1 MKVITVLVSHDGARW
16 LPAVIGGL
24 DAQTV
29 TPDRV
34 LVVDTGSTDDS
45 LIRLQAA
52 GHEIITAPATTTYPQ
67 AVALALASLPP
78 TDPDEWIWLL
88 HDDSNPDPEC
98 LQHLTSAA
106 REAGPEYAAIG
117 PKIREWPSLRRLLEV
132 GVTITGT
139 GQRET
144 HLLPGEFDQGQ
155 HDNIHPSLAG
165 NTAGLLIRRSALDD
179 LPMDPNLPIFYT
191 DVDLGWRM
199 AKAGLGTVIEPRALV
214 FHAEAARRRLRDVH
228 AVRHPRALAR
238 EAAVYTIL
246 VNCAAW
252 ALPFKA
258 IRLLL
263 GGLLRVAGLLFV
275 RAVDD
280 AIDEF
285 MGLARGLGRLRQIAA
300 GRRARKTEPR
310 GHDARHLLA
319 PWWLPYA
326 HGGDFI
332 TDVWSGFVDFVR
344 GVVTDEQHESP
355 LWKRILTCPS
365 SWALALTLLGAIIF
379 NHTWLTSGSLRG
391 GALLASPQD
400 ASHWWRLWGESWH
413 WLGNGT
419 SSPAAPYVGLLA
431 LGTLFTMGS
440 ANALISAIFG
450 LAVPLSALG
459 ALVFAHRLLDSPW
472 SRFFLIGSYALLPV
486 VTGAV
491 PQGRLGTVVA
501 LIVIP
506 WAGLSALSL
515 SSDKRDVRVRAAWR
529 TALAFCIVTA
539 FVPLA
544 WVFGALLTGVSA
556 WLTGHRLRLSVW
568 MPILVVPLLFA
579 LPWLAQTLGSAQVWL
594 FEAGR
599 TDAFSDASAPS
610 SWYLV
615 IIGLLLGAA
624 AAAGLRAATRDAV
637 IRCWL
642 VISAA
647 ALTSLFS
654 MLVVTLPGVW
664 VTVRPWS
671 GFAVA
676 MIATGALLAL
686 AVASDGALRGA
697 AEVPRG
703 RRLVTAMGVLAAI
716 VVPALGLGWWA
727 ANAHGGSVVSVKS
740 PQLPAYMQ
748 ALAQAGNTNAVLVLT
763 NGADG
768 QPVGAQVLRRGELW
782 VGDDSVLAS
791 TKVDEGIA
799 RAVSRLIADPDDR
812 FARALADRGIRYV
825 YASRPVSDVVSG
837 AVDAAPGLVSA
848 SEPRPATRAWQ
859 VLVSDRAP
867 SSSSGALLHR
877 LLLAQQVILGLVV
890 LVQVMPSSRKPGWV
904 RA

>member
-1 MKVITVLVSHDGARW
+1 MKVTTVLVSHDGARW

-45 LIRLQAA
+45 LIRLRAT
-52 GHEIITAPATTTYPQ
+52 GHEVITAPATTTYPQ

-78 TDPDEWIWLL
+78 ADPDEWIWLL

-155 HDNIHPSLAG
+155 HDNIHPSLAA

-214 FHAEAARRRLRDVH
+214 FHAEAARRGLRDVH

-238 EAAVYTIL
+238 EAAVYTML

-252 ALPFKA
+252 AVPLRA
-258 IRLLL
+258 LRLLV
-263 GGLLRVAGLLFV
+263 GGLLRVAGLLLV

-285 MGLARGLGRLRQIAA
+285 MGLARGLGRLRSVAA
-300 GRRARKTEPR
+300 GRKARKAEPR
-310 GHDARHLLA
+310 GHDARPLLA

-326 HGGDFI
+326 HGGDFVSDI
-332 TDVWSGFVDFVR
+332 WSGFVDFVR
-344 GVVTDEQHESP
+344 GVVTDEQHESS

-365 SWALALTLLGAIIF
+365 SWALAITIIGAIIF
-379 NHTWLTSGSLRG
+379 NHTWLTSGNLRG

-400 ASHWWRLWGESWH
+400 ASYWWQLWGAGWH

-419 SSPAAPYVGLLA
+419 TSPAAPYVGLLA
-431 LGTLFTMGS
+431 FGSLFAIGS
-440 ANALISAIFG
+440 ANALITSIFA

-459 ALVFAHRLLDSPW
+459 ALVFAHRLLTSPW

-491 PQGRLGTVVA
+491 SQGRLGTVVA

-506 WAGLSALSL
+506 WAGLSALRL
-515 SSDKRDVRVRAAWR
+515 SSDKREVRVRAAWR
-529 TALAFCIVTA
+529 TALAFSVVVA

-544 WVFGALLTGVSA
+544 WVFGALLIGVSS
-556 WLTGHRLRLSVW
+556 WLSGHRLRPSVW
-568 MPILVVPLLFA
+568 VPILAVPLLFA
-579 LPWLAQTLGSAQVWL
+579 LPWLAQTLTSAQVWL

-599 TDAFSDASAPS
+599 PDAFSDISGSS
-610 SWYLV
+610 SWHLV
-615 IIGLLLGAA
+615 IIGMLLVAA
-624 AAAGLRAATRDAV
+624 ALAGLRAETRDAV

-647 ALTSLFS
+647 AVTSLFS
-654 MLVVTLPGVW
+654 LLVVTLPGVW

-676 MIATGALLAL
+676 MICTGALLAL
-686 AVASDGALRGA
+686 ALASNGALRGA
-697 AEVPRG
+697 PQELRG
-703 RRLVTAMGVLAAI
+703 RRLVTSMGALAAI
-716 VVPALGLGWWA
+716 IVPALGFGWWA
-727 ANAHGGSVVSVKS
+727 ANAHDGSVVSAKS
-740 PQLPAYMQ
+740 TQLPAYIQ
-748 ALAQAGNTNAVLVLT
+748 SLAQAGNTNAVLVLT
-763 NGADG
+763 KGAEG

-782 VGDDSVLAS
+782 VGDDSVLAT

-812 FARALADRGIRYV
+812 FAAVLANRGIRYV
-825 YASRPVSDVVSG
+825 YAPRPVSDVVRG

-848 SEPRPATRAWQ
+848 SEPRPGTRAWQ
-859 VLVSDRAP
+859 VLISDSAP
-867 SSSSGALLHR
+867 NGSGGGPLHGILLTLQV
-877 LLLAQQVILGLVV
+877 LLCLVI
-890 LVQVMPSSRKPGWV
+890 LVQVMPSSRKAGWV